1 MKKALL
7 TLALAALS
15 CTFVANAQEQAKKT
29 DGIGL
34 AFEIQ
39 TVPNLTGANW
49 FQMDAIRARYTLGNG
64 DNVRLNLG
72 FDRNFDNGKGISA
85 VPVRED
91 YATDDAFNTA
101 MEYYEHNLNDFDKN
115 TWGHFTVGLGY
126 EHFFV
131 KDGLLRPYA
140 GCEFNLRWNF
150 AKGHSFNEYDV
161 VSGTDVT
168 WYTTD
173 IVTRGRAFDPTTA
186 TPYNKSFVWG
196 LGVFTGV
203 DFYLYKGLYIG
214 AELNLGVNFEYMG
227 DVVRTTTNDNP
238 LLTAERVDEFTNNG
252 AGSTLGYTVLPM
264 LRLGWEF

>member
-39 TVPNLTGANW
+39 AVPNLTGANW

-101 MEYYEHNLNDFDKN
+101 M
-115 TWGHFTVGLGY
+115 
-126 EHFFV
+126 
-131 KDGLLRPYA
+131 
-140 GCEFNLRWNF
+140 
-150 AKGHSFNEYDV
+150 
-161 VSGTDVT
+161 
-168 WYTTD
+168 
-173 IVTRGRAFDPTTA
+173 
-186 TPYNKSFVWG
+186 
-196 LGVFTGV
+196 
-203 DFYLYKGLYIG
+203 
-214 AELNLGVNFEYMG
+214 
-227 DVVRTTTNDNP
+227 
-238 LLTAERVDEFTNNG
+238 
-252 AGSTLGYTVLPM
+252 
-264 LRLGWEF
+264 